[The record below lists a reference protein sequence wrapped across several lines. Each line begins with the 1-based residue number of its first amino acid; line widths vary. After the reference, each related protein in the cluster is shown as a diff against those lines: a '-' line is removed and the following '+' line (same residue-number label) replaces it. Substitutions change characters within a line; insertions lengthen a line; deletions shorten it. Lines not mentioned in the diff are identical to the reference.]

1 MVYRMLAKLSYRFP
15 IWIIVLWTA
24 FFVVFGTYALKL
36 PDVLKDHGLVSDGS
50 FTRVQEVLSSDFGI
64 PKDPIML
71 VFEKESSVAK
81 QQYHRYIES
90 VLMSMQEIEGLSSHI
105 SPLDREGMFHGN
117 VGYALLGFRQH
128 AYEIGPVLEQ
138 IRDRLPKSSHI
149 SVGVT
154 GKSVIQMDVNQASR
168 HGLKTAELIGL
179 PIAFLILL
187 FAFRGITFALLPL
200 IIGII
205 GVTGTLGI
213 MTLVGTVM
221 ELSNFVLS
229 VIPMVGLALSIDFA
243 LVIISRFQEELPGR
257 NIEESL
263 IISMSTAGRAVVFSA
278 ACVVLGL
285 MAIQFIQLP
294 LFITVALGAMVV
306 LIISLLL
313 NLTLLPALLSIVAP
327 YIAARPIVSKKMEK
341 SRDFKPLYI
350 SKESHYEPQ
359 KLQQPKGFWD
369 RWSRMIMKRPVISA
383 LVASSVLLSCL
394 LPLRHMVISI
404 PDDNSLPKGYESRIA
419 AELYKDHFNSDSSS
433 EVVIIAEGRNAIFTP
448 QDWIDAYQWV
458 KRLKQDPGVISVE
471 SIFDQYPLLTE
482 QQLLHMLQNPTFM
495 TKMEPELQSVIRD
508 NKMLMRLSIQGVAGS
523 KVASDWL
530 RDLEVKGASAELPLV
545 VGGEAKYQQ
554 EIFDEI
560 SKHIG
565 SILLF
570 IGVTNFIVLC
580 LAFRSILIP
589 IKAIVMNLLSL
600 GASFGILTFIFEK
613 GRLGLEPNA
622 IAVMIPVFV
631 FGMVFGI
638 SMDYGVFLLS
648 RMSEVYERTGDHM
661 GAVTSGLSSTG
672 RIITSAAAIM
682 IAVTLPFAFADVVGV
697 KQLGIGIAAAIFIDA
712 TIIRLVLVPSLMSLL
727 GRMNWW
733 MPFQRK

>member
-15 IWIIVLWTA
+15 IWIIVVWTA
-24 FFVVFGTYALKL
+24 FVVVFGTYALKL

-50 FTRVQEVLSSDFGI
+50 FTHVQEILSSDFGI
-64 PKDPIML
+64 PNEPIML
-71 VFEKESSVAK
+71 VFEKEPSVTK

-105 SPLDREGMFHGN
+105 SPLDQKEMFHGN
-117 VGYALLGFRQH
+117 VAYALLGFRQH

-138 IRDRLPKSSHI
+138 IRERLPITSQI

-154 GKSVIQMDVNQASR
+154 GKSVVQLDVNHASS

-179 PIAFLILL
+179 PIAFVILI

-327 YIAARPIVSKKMEK
+327 YIAARPIVPNRQK
-341 SRDFKPLYI
+341 SQQADRFHRTQ
-350 SKESHYEPQ
+350 ENQHHHA
-359 KLQQPKGFWD
+359 KLQSLGFWD
-369 RWSRMIMKRPVISA
+369 RWSRMIMKRPLISVI
-383 LVASSVLLSCL
+383 VASIVLLSCL
-394 LPLRHMVISI
+394 VPLRHMMISI

-419 AELYKDHFNSDSSS
+419 AELYKDHFTSDSSS
-433 EVVIIAEGRNAIFTP
+433 EVVVIAEGRNAIFTP

-482 QQLLHMLQNPTFM
+482 KQSLRMLQNPTFM

-648 RMSEVYERTGDHM
+648 RMSEVYERTGDHVE
-661 GAVTSGLSSTG
+661 AVTSGLSSTG

-682 IAVTLPFAFADVVGV
+682 IAVTLPFGFADVVGV

-712 TIIRLVLVPSLMSLL
+712 TIIRSVLVPSLMSLL

-733 MPFQRK
+733 MPFRRK